1 MLESFAMKSGR
12 CAVVFDA
19 GSCSTRVGFSHDA
32 TPTTTFRTLVSNGE
46 IPLGCNLEGAKKPV
60 INGFVF
66 NWDEMRTIWEHGF
79 TQLEV
84 GTGDHPVVLTAPT
97 HICLKSQLEKTAQV
111 MFEDFDVPALHL
123 NHPAVLS
130 LVSSGRT
137 TGLVV
142 DSGFCETRCC
152 PIYEG
157 HVLQRAL
164 CRGLPIGGQDL
175 AYLLVEAL
183 KKRGCKCDFDAAND
197 IKEKSFY
204 LSQDL
209 SNEEAS
215 EETFR
220 LPDGRSVTLSKEK
233 YAIPE
238 ELYASSMELCGV
250 HEYLFNTLFRCDP
263 DLRRELFGNVVL
275 SGGTSLLPGF
285 AARLEKEMLKM
296 RPDFKSMREWVPK
309 IVAPENRAVSAWIGG
324 ALLASLSTFPDAC
337 MTREEYNEYGPGL
350 VHTKFF

>member
-84 GTGDHPVVLTAPT
+84 GTGDHPVVLTPPT
-97 HICLKSQLEKTAQV
+97 HICLKSQLEKTAQI

-152 PIYEG
+152 AIYEG

-175 AYLLVEAL
+175 TYLLVEAL
-183 KKRGCKCDFDAAND
+183 KKQGCKCDFDAAND
-197 IKEKSFY
+197 MKEESFY

-209 SNEEAS
+209 SNEVAS
-215 EETFR
+215 EETFH
-220 LPDGRSVTLSKEK
+220 LPDGRSVTLSQEK

-250 HEYLFNTLFRCDP
+250 HEYIFNSRVG
-263 DLRRELFGNVVL
+263 RRTSPVCRVEPPV
-275 SGGTSLLPGF
+275 SGGIDPCHVRPGF
-285 AARLEKEMLKM
+285 LTV
-296 RPDFKSMREWVPK
+296 DH
-309 IVAPENRAVSAWIGG
+309 G
-324 ALLASLSTFPDAC
+324 
-337 MTREEYNEYGPGL
+337 
-350 VHTKFF
+350 